1 MYLDEFV
8 GYANRTFFKYPEPQQ
23 YIYGRGFDRTDV
35 EKYSIGYTRFAKIRK
50 VQDADYKA
58 LHDGTYK
65 FKLLERRI
73 LIPLRSTIGRVNGL
87 VVRSIEEKRYN
98 IYLMEEAKKIG
109 AFFGLFE
116 AIPSILEKNR
126 VFVHEAAL
134 DSASFAK
141 VFPNTVSTLTSFI
154 NDEQYEM
161 LRLFADKII
170 LVFDED
176 GPGQAGK
183 RMLFK
188 RYGNKNLE
196 SISIGYSDSN
206 SCLQRRGIEGFR
218 SYLKRK
224 IPILLQQ

>member
-8 GYANRTFFKYPEPQQ
+8 EYSNRTFFEHAEPQR
-23 YIYGRGFDRTDV
+23 YIYGRGFDHSDV
-35 EKYSIGYTRFAKIRK
+35 EKYSLGYTRFAKIRK

-73 LIPLRSTIGRVNGL
+73 IIPLRNVIGRVNGL

-109 AFFGLFE
+109 AFFGLYE
-116 AIPSILEKNR
+116 AVASILERGR

-141 VFPNTVSTLTSFI
+141 VFPNTISTLTSFI

-161 LRLFADKII
+161 LRMFADKII

-183 RMLFK
+183 EMLFR
-188 RYGNKNLE
+188 RYGNKNFE
-196 SISIGYSDSN
+196 AISIGYSDSN
-206 SCLQRRGIEGFR
+206 SCLQRRGVEGFR
-218 SYLKRK
+218 SYIRK
-224 IPILLQQ
+224 KVPILLQQ